1 MERLSLK
8 DFIAAADDYEFS
20 QYRVL
25 SILNKY
31 MEELHRNKLYPV
43 FSDLTDVENSITAL
57 LQQKKRFE
65 KNFPK
70 RISSFDLKEKK
81 VIYSSFGELG
91 EKIFRVFDFI
101 RWAKPKIDEGLK
113 EAKAIYDFVEENIEV
128 KEVGIIPLYKNEG
141 YFAIRDKKARKL
153 KIFKYALHVLPSN
166 VSLHSFRTLPI
177 EVYDE
182 KEEEIALKDLKLRLV
197 SRFKAL
203 PNPPI
208 YFFETE
214 IDFPFDETI
223 LPVAK
228 RKLSQKIM
236 P

>member
-65 KNFPK
+65 KNLPK

-113 EAKAIYDFVEENIEV
+113 
-128 KEVGIIPLYKNEG
+128 
-141 YFAIRDKKARKL
+141 
-153 KIFKYALHVLPSN
+153 
-166 VSLHSFRTLPI
+166 
-177 EVYDE
+177 
-182 KEEEIALKDLKLRLV
+182 
-197 SRFKAL
+197 
-203 PNPPI
+203 
-208 YFFETE
+208 
-214 IDFPFDETI
+214 
-223 LPVAK
+223 
-228 RKLSQKIM
+228 
-236 P
+236 